1 MIFRHLNALK
11 VRELGGIKRILARQN
26 GRSWAAKV
34 AVLSLFLA
42 VYMVAGDANVKA
54 QPAPPAS
61 PPSTQASLQDQA
73 NALMAQIEDDNN
85 QVNLLS
91 EQYDQALVNVS
102 LEQKSV
108 SQTQAELLKS
118 QNLYQQTKNKLR
130 EAALNDYFVSS
141 PLDQVSEMMTT
152 AVQEAQIKQMYAQS
166 ASESLSNALSSYKQ
180 AQGALQFALVAHQSA
195 LAKAQS
201 DAAIL
206 SSKKTAVEQASQNA
220 QNTLGEVKG
229 QLAQAI
235 AQAAAQAAQAAAA
248 AEAAATSQKA
258 KADAEQKAIQVVNV
272 LSAVTAQSPE
282 TPGNKSINQIEA
294 SALGTTQLIIQNGGA
309 VDLNAE
315 PSGSPPITYPPPP
328 VADRLIEATPAQGLE
343 AVAQAE
349 KYLGVPY
356 VWGGSSMQ
364 GVDCSGLVLQ
374 AWAPEGIDLLHS
386 AYYQYNQS
394 TPVSLQD
401 LQPGDLLF
409 YNFSLDGSPY
419 EIDHVVVYV
428 GSGPYGKDTI
438 IQASEPGTNVSYAPL
453 YLFGFI
459 AAGRP

>member
-1 MIFRHLNALK
+1 
-11 VRELGGIKRILARQN
+11 
-26 GRSWAAKV
+26 
-34 AVLSLFLA
+34 
-42 VYMVAGDANVKA
+42 MVQGNANVKA
-54 QPAPPAS
+54 QPASTVPTPP
-61 PPSTQASLQDQA
+61 TQTSLQDQA
-73 NALMAQIEDDNN
+73 NALMAQIEADNN

-102 LEQKSV
+102 LEQKAV
-108 SQTQAELLKS
+108 SQTQAKLLKS
-118 QNLYQQTKNKLR
+118 QDLYQQTQNTLR

-166 ASESLSNALSSYKQ
+166 ASESLSNALNNYKQ
-180 AQGALQFALVAHQSA
+180 AQVALQFALVAHQSA
-195 LAKAQS
+195 LTKAQS
-201 DAAIL
+201 DAALL

-248 AEAAATSQKA
+248 AAAAATSEQA
-258 KADAEQKAIQVVNV
+258 KAQAEKKAIQVVNV
-272 LSAVTAQSPE
+272 LSAITTQSPN
-282 TPGNKSINQIEA
+282 TTTNKSLNQIEA
-294 SALGTTQLIIQNGGA
+294 SALGTTQLIIQNGGT
-309 VDLNAE
+309 VDSNTAQ
-315 PSGSPPITYPPPP
+315 PSGTSTITYPPPP
-328 VADRLIEATPAQGLE
+328 VADRLTEATPAQGLD
-343 AVAQAE
+343 AVTQAE
-349 KYLGVPY
+349 GYLGVPY
-356 VWGGSSMQ
+356 VWGGASMQ

-419 EIDHVVVYV
+419 EIDHVVMYV